1 MGHVGS
7 PGRQKKLVIIKKGGL
22 YVEKKD
28 FKIKLFNLLR
38 LGKLDNLWV
47 TLIFHIPDFYIVQM

>member
-38 LGKLDNLWV
+38 LGKSDNLWV